1 MEPAVFRSM
10 LLMISGCLV
19 RINNTWNL
27 PAGLLK
33 IFEVFRVT
41 ESGNCP
47 LFKVEVLRGRPEEK
61 KCTFISQQIQIMSE
75 EKEEIFCFR
84 TDPKCSLVRSRESR
98 NLKLY
103 IFQEYDQEDIVLSE
117 QIQLLLRLNF
127 EYSAAFYS
135 RVSLHASVF
144 VHNGNCICATGA
156 SGAGKS
162 TLTRNWM
169 AVIKDSFVLNG
180 DRPVIHCLED
190 EVEAYGAPW
199 CGKEQVF
206 ETARAPV
213 LAIVEVCRHC
223 KNRMIKLDALKAY
236 TLLLQ
241 RVSKVSWDESATNEI
256 MKTLEAIV
264 ERVPVYRYYCRN
276 DESAGKFLYH
286 ALYEDDGEK
295 SIMEGKKDLRIKE
308 EYVIRKILG
317 EYIAVPVGSTQD
329 GKQTA
334 VVLNEVGAFIW
345 EQLKTP
351 TVYEVV
357 LDRILSEYDV
367 DRNSAEQDL
376 KEFLEMARMKGML
389 DEE

>member
-1 MEPAVFRSM
+1 
-10 LLMISGCLV
+10 
-19 RINNTWNL
+19 
-27 PAGLLK
+27 
-33 IFEVFRVT
+33 
-41 ESGNCP
+41 
-47 LFKVEVLRGRPEEK
+47 
-61 KCTFISQQIQIMSE
+61 
-75 EKEEIFCFR
+75 
-84 TDPKCSLVRSRESR
+84 
-98 NLKLY
+98 
-103 IFQEYDQEDIVLSE
+103 
-117 QIQLLLRLNF
+117 
-127 EYSAAFYS
+127 
-135 RVSLHASVF
+135 
-144 VHNGNCICATGA
+144 
-156 SGAGKS
+156 
-162 TLTRNWM
+162 
-169 AVIKDSFVLNG
+169 
-180 DRPVIHCLED
+180 
-190 EVEAYGAPW
+190 
-199 CGKEQVF
+199 
-206 ETARAPV
+206 
-213 LAIVEVCRHC
+213 
-223 KNRMIKLDALKAY
+223 MIKLDALKAY

-345 EQLKTP
+345 EQLKSP